1 MKGFIALVLT
11 IAVIAGMY
19 FLSPFQKNQE
29 VYEVSAVLPEITNVY
44 NSVTVRGTI
53 VEQGRQELF
62 PDYPSTIT
70 QNYVTVGQTVSKGD
84 LLMVLTPLTNQ
95 SAVGAALFSDVGKGL
110 GSAYDSVLTGNIE
123 NTDKQNMTAA
133 VAAAL
138 SSAAKVTDTDT
149 NIQMIY
155 SPINGMVME
164 VGGSQGD
171 SVSGI
176 LPCVVVSDL
185 SKLAVQAEIGEDKIT
200 SINEGMSCT
209 ISVESNN
216 QKLTG
221 TVTKIMPYARQT
233 GLLTQSTQVTTRV
246 LAKIDAPYDN
256 LRPGYSVSVKMITDW
271 KPNSLILPYKAID
284 QDENNRE
291 YVLVAANGVAQ
302 KHFVSTGYELD
313 DSVEITG
320 GIKSSDQ
327 VILEPSLLRPNVKI
341 SVKVTK

>member
-1 MKGFIALVLT
+1 MKGFIALILT

-19 FLSPFQKNQE
+19 FLSPFQKRQE
-29 VYEVSAVLPEITNVY
+29 VYEVSAILPEITNVY
-44 NSVTVRGTI
+44 DSVTVRGTI

-70 QNYVTVGQTVSKGD
+70 QNYATVGQTVSKGD

-95 SAVGAALFSDVGKGL
+95 SAVGASLFSDVGKGL
-110 GSAYDSVLTGNIE
+110 GSVYDSVLTGNIE

-133 VAAAL
+133 VTAAL
-138 SSAAKVTDTDT
+138 SSAAQITQTDT

-155 SPINGMVME
+155 SPISGMVMD
-164 VGGSQGD
+164 VGGAQGD
-171 SVSGI
+171 TVSGI

-200 SINEGMSCT
+200 SIKEGMPCT
-209 ISVESNN
+209 ISVESIS
-216 QKLTG
+216 QQLSG
-221 TVTKIMPYARQT
+221 AVTDIMPYARQT
-233 GLLTQSTQVTTRV
+233 GLLTQSTQVTTRI
-246 LAKIDAPYDN
+246 LAKIDPPYDN

-271 KPNSLILPYKAID
+271 KPNSLILPYKAIG
-284 QDENNRE
+284 QDEKNRE
-291 YVLVAANGVAQ
+291 YVLIAANGMAQ
-302 KHFVSTGYELD
+302 KHLISTGYELD

-320 GIKSSDQ
+320 GIEPTDQ

-341 SVKVTK
+341 SVTVTK